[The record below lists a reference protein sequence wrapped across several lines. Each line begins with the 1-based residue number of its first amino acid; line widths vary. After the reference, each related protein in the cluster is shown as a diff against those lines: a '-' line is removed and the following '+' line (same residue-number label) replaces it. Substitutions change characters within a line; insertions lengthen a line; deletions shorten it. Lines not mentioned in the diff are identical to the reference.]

1 MSSNQSL
8 AMVSSRLTIQEK
20 IDVINLLA
28 AGMDRK
34 QIQEM
39 FGIKAYHIKDILKRK
54 DRILAYHQSGNDLD
68 KFAVRYASFPTID
81 AEVGRWLREMAKQGI
96 SLDGKAIKAKAM
108 QVAHDQGIHD
118 FKASYCW
125 ITKMKKR
132 QLGGPT
138 TPNVTSGSKSSTQRQ
153 VNHSTNNNN
162 HTVTESNSTANG
174 TNNAS
179 NVNFNL
185 INVNGN
191 NQACLVQ
198 GSNRQVN
205 EPTTTFIFSPSWFAA
220 SMGIAYYPNSS
231 PSTEVRIQPAH
242 QQPRSQVAYPTNPR
256 VF

>member
-1 MSSNQSL
+1 
-8 AMVSSRLTIQEK
+8 MVSGRLTIQEK
-20 IDVINLLA
+20 IDVINLLG

-81 AEVGRWLREMAKQGI
+81 AEVGRWLRDMAKQGI
-96 SLDGKAIKAKAM
+96 TLDGKAIKAKAM

-132 QLGGPT
+132 QLAGPS
-138 TPNVTSGSKSSTQRQ
+138 TPPPPPPPQNHQPHAASNGSRNNNQRQ
-153 VNHSTNNNN
+153 SNYNHAHSNATSQADQIFSANNTNNG
-162 HTVTESNSTANG
+162 S
-174 TNNAS
+174 
-179 NVNFNL
+179 VNLNL
-185 INVNGN
+185 INVNN
-191 NQACLVQ
+191 NACLIQ
-198 GSNRQVN
+198 GQSRQVN
-205 EPTTTFIFSPSWFAA
+205 EPTFIFSPSWFAA
-220 SMGIAYYPNSS
+220 SMGIYYPNNS

-242 QQPRSQVAYPTNPR
+242 QQARNQVAYPTNPR
-256 VF
+256 VY